1 MLKLIDQS
9 LLRSQ
14 LYIDGKWVSA
24 DDSATVSVFNPATKD
39 EVIAAA
45 DAGAAET
52 RRAIDA
58 AETAFASWRQVV
70 AKERSAILKRWFSL
84 IMENQEDLAQLM
96 TAEQGKP
103 LAESRG
109 EVAYGA
115 SFIEWFAEEGRRI
128 YGDTISAN
136 NSNQRI
142 VTLKQPVGVVAAITP
157 WNFPI
162 AMTVSYTHLTLPT
175 KRIV

>member
-24 DDSATVSVFNPATKD
+24 DDGATVSVFNPATKD

-58 AETAFASWRQVV
+58 AETAFA
-70 AKERSAILKRWFSL
+70 
-84 IMENQEDLAQLM
+84 
-96 TAEQGKP
+96 
-103 LAESRG
+103 
-109 EVAYGA
+109 
-115 SFIEWFAEEGRRI
+115 
-128 YGDTISAN
+128 
-136 NSNQRI
+136 
-142 VTLKQPVGVVAAITP
+142 PVGVK
-157 WNFPI
+157 
-162 AMTVSYTHLTLPT
+162 LLP
-175 KRIV
+175 KSVQLFLNAGSLSSWRIRKTSLN

>member
-1 MLKLIDQS
+1 MLKLNDPS

-14 LYIDGKWVSA
+14 LYVDGLWVDA
-24 DDSATVSVFNPATKD
+24 DNGATMGVFNPATH
-39 EVIAAA
+39 EEIIAIPN
-45 DAGAAET
+45 AGANET
-52 RRAIDA
+52 RRAIEA
-58 AETAFASWRQVV
+58 ADKAFTAWRQVV
-70 AKERSAILKRWFSL
+70 AKERSAILKHWFTL
-84 IMENQEDLAQLM
+84 IMANQEDLAALM

-115 SFIEWFAEEGRRI
+115 AFVEWFAEEGRRI

-136 NSNQRI
+136 NPNQRI
-142 VTLKQPVGVVAAITP
+142 ITLKQPVGVVAAITP

-162 AMTVSYTHLTLPT
+162 AMITPRVHRL
-175 KRIV
+175 